1 MRYVLSGS
9 LLAAGV
15 LAFAAFLAG
24 GFGAS
29 AQQNTVTITMAAGR
43 DGNQTGSA
51 TLTDTAGGLQV
62 VVNITPYSDPQAS
75 QLAHIHTG
83 QCPNVGGVANAL
95 TSIVNGQSTTTL
107 SGVTLASVQTGGF
120 AINVH
125 DPNNPA
131 LYTSCG
137 NIAALQATATPTATP
152 TPTGAAAT
160 ATPTVSPASVP
171 PTGGPA
177 DGGTSALTYAALALG
192 LMAIAAAA
200 VLGLR
205 RYS

>member
-1 MRYVLSGS
+1 MRYS
-9 LLAAGV
+9 LPAFV
-15 LAFAAFLAG
+15 LAIGAVAITAVLLG
-24 GFGAS
+24 GSGAS
-29 AQQNTVTITMAAGR
+29 AQANSVTITMAAGR
-43 DGNQTGSA
+43 DGNQTGTA
-51 TLTDTAGGLQV
+51 TLTNTAGGLQV

-152 TPTGAAAT
+152 TPTGAAT
-160 ATPTVSPASVP
+160 ATRTATPASVP
-171 PTGGPA
+171 QTGGPA
-177 DGGTSALTYAALALG
+177 DGGGTSALTYAALALS
-192 LMAIAAAA
+192 LSAIAAAA